1 MMFLSGLIPGRQA
14 PSKTSAGPECRK
26 QQSVPDKRITIIDTP
41 AGHGDLPV
49 EFPTKSFT
57 PPRKKSVEKMD
68 FPGLLKLLG
77 DDMFLQPNKT
87 AKAQPNA
94 LDLLI

>member
-1 MMFLSGLIPGRQA
+1 MMFLSGFIPGQRTPA
-14 PSKTSAGPECRK
+14 KTSAGPESRK

-57 PPRKKSVEKMD
+57 PPRKKSPEKLD

-77 DDMFLQPNKT
+77 DDMFLQPVKPVK
-87 AKAQPNA
+87 AKPNA